1 MKLQDSVLYS
11 KLELNNLPYDLDIT
25 TTTITCH
32 IDVIFNVENIGK
44 NFDNFDEY
52 IIGKKYG
59 DRTINNLI
67 TVKKLRSE
75 KNKKK
80 KEKKNFY
87 NQVSIIFCTFK
98 LEGFDINNISKRDKF
113 KTVNVKLFNNG
124 SIQMTG
130 CKNLDNVVKSIELLF
145 GKFKENNEKFKYYEG
160 ELDIKNVDRFKI
172 QMINTNFDMNFKIN
186 RSNLHNLL
194 IENNYDSSYDPIIH
208 PCVNIKYI
216 PEIYKNSNFNNPRVI
231 SIFVFESGS
240 ITIAGSNSIEQIIEA
255 YNFIN
260 KIILNN
266 YNNLYVKTI
275 TANTIIELLKNK

>member
-1 MKLQDSVLYS
+1 MKLTDSILYA
-11 KLELNNLPYDLDIT
+11 KLEINNLPYDLEIT

-32 IDVIFNVENIGK
+32 MNIIFNVENIGK
-44 NFDNFDEY
+44 YFDDFDEF

-67 TVKKLRSE
+67 TVKKLKSD

-98 LEGFDINNISKRDKF
+98 LEGFDISTISKKDKY
-113 KTVNVKLFNNG
+113 KTVNLKLFNNG

-130 CKNLDNVVKSIELLF
+130 CKNLDNITKSIELLF
-145 GKFKENNEKFKYYEG
+145 AKFKINNDKFNYYSG
-160 ELDIKNVDRFKI
+160 ILDINNIDNFKI
-172 QMINTNFDMNFKIN
+172 QMINTNFDMDFKIN
-186 RSNLHNLL
+186 RAILHSLL
-194 IENNYDSSYDPIIH
+194 IKNNFDSNYDPIIH
-208 PCVNIKYI
+208 PCVNIKFI
-216 PEIYKNSNFNNPRVI
+216 PPNSPSKII

-240 ITIAGSNSIEQIIEA
+240 ITIAGSNSIEQIIYA

-260 KIILNN
+260 TFILTH
-266 YNNLYVKTI
+266 YNNLFVKSI
-275 TANTIIELLKNK
+275 NASIIIDLLK

>member
-1 MKLQDSVLYS
+1 MNIIDSILYS

-32 IDVIFNVENIGK
+32 LDIIFNVENIGK

-67 TVKKLRSE
+67 TVKKLKSK
-75 KNKKK
+75 KNKK

-98 LEGFDINNISKRDKF
+98 LEGFDINKISKKDKY
-113 KTVNVKLFNNG
+113 KTLNVKLFNNG

-130 CKNLDNVVKSIELLF
+130 CKNLDNIIKSIEILF
-145 GKFKENNEKFKYYEG
+145 SKFRENNEKYNYYEG
-160 ELDIKNVDRFKI
+160 ELDIKKINRFKI

-186 RSNLHNLL
+186 RNNLHNILL
-194 IENNYDSSYDPIIH
+194 KNNYDTSYDPIIH

-216 PEIYKNSNFNNPRVI
+216 PEIYKNTNINNPRII

-260 KIILNN
+260 KLILMN
-266 YNNLYVKTI
+266 YNELYVKTI
-275 TANTIIELLKNK
+275 TANTIIDLLKK

>member
-1 MKLQDSVLYS
+1 MKLLESILLS
-11 KLELNNLPYDLDIT
+11 KLEINNLPYDLEIT

-44 NFDNFDEY
+44 YFDNFDEY

-67 TVKKLRSE
+67 AVKKFKSD

-98 LEGFDINNISKRDKF
+98 LEGFDINKISKKEKY
-113 KTVNVKLFNNG
+113 KTLNIKLFNNG

-130 CKNLDNVVKSIELLF
+130 CKNLDNIVKSVELLF
-145 GKFKENNEKFKYYEG
+145 SKFKENNDKYKYYEG
-160 ELDIKNVDRFKI
+160 DLDIKNIDNFKI

-186 RSNLHNLL
+186 RNNLHNLL
-194 IENNYDSSYDPIIH
+194 LKHNIDSSYDPIIH

-216 PEIYKNSNFNNPRVI
+216 PEIYKNTIINNPRII
-231 SIFVFESGS
+231 SLFVFESGS
-240 ITIAGSNSIEQIIEA
+240 ITIAGSNSIEQIIGA

-260 KIILNN
+260 KLILNN
-266 YNNLYVKTI
+266 YNDLYVKTI
-275 TANTIIELLKNK
+275 TANTIIELLSK